1 MSALFALLRQGQELD
16 DFLDCGE
23 LKESLGSGEL
33 EESLG
38 SGELEEFLGSERSVR
53 AAAEQATLRR
63 YPEACDRHHL
73 FSLVRDA
80 RDPHATRWLRGL
92 LLAIATGAVVGT
104 IINAVLSLAFD
115 MFGGL
120 ASIAI
125 PLGFLLG
132 AFLGAFTALM
142 TGTHKPRPDLRPLL
156 NQAQPGDILLQWSTP
171 ERAILQH
178 LRSHCQATST
188 PHILLD

>member
-1 MSALFALLRQGQELD
+1 M
-16 DFLDCGE
+16 
-23 LKESLGSGEL
+23 
-33 EESLG
+33 
-38 SGELEEFLGSERSVR
+38 
-53 AAAEQATLRR
+53 
-63 YPEACDRHHL
+63 
-73 FSLVRDA
+73 
-80 RDPHATRWLRGL
+80 
-92 LLAIATGAVVGT
+92 
-104 IINAVLSLAFD
+104 LSLAFD

-142 TGTHKPRPDLRPLL
+142 TGTHKPRPDLHSLL
-156 NQAQPGDILLQWSTP
+156 NQAQPGDTLLQWSTP
-171 ERAILQH
+171 NRAILQH